1 MGTTQRGGWRSG
13 GSCCVEVRANNLFPR
28 FKTQRTSNLVGG
40 WCSCFV
46 CAPLHQSVRHS
57 RRTDSMSRRV
67 SVGKSVRHTSSV
79 YTRSRGWHSHE
90 VYCAEGSLR
99 NLFSRVTSLA
109 YKEFNRRMVF
119 VSLLFTGHPSVRH
132 PARSNLKQT
141 AEAQFPA

>member
-1 MGTTQRGGWRSG
+1 MEVGVLAGVAASKSVQTICSHVSNPSVHRISSTGG
-13 GSCCVEVRANNLFPR
+13 A
-28 FKTQRTSNLVGG
+28 
-40 WCSCFV
+40 
-46 CAPLHQSVRHS
+46 
-57 RRTDSMSRRV
+57 RV
-67 SVGKSVRHTSSV
+67 SFVHRYITFTSYRQHVAKVGVGKSVRHTSSV

-99 NLFSRVTSLA
+99 NLFSRVTGLA

-132 PARSNLKQT
+132 PARSNSKQT

>member
-1 MGTTQRGGWRSG
+1 MFRLCT
-13 GSCCVEVRANNLFPR
+13 V
-28 FKTQRTSNLVGG
+28 TSISSTFTSYRQHVAKVG
-40 WCSCFV
+40 
-46 CAPLHQSVRHS
+46 
-57 RRTDSMSRRV
+57 
-67 SVGKSVRHTSSV
+67 VGKSVRHTSSV

-132 PARSNLKQT
+132 PARSNSKQT
-141 AEAQFPA
+141 AEAQFLA